1 MDFYQRLVEGA
12 PVGMGISTRG
22 GQVLAMNR
30 RLRELAG
37 MTLDEARRTPASA
50 FYANPRERAR
60 LIRQLR
66 RGGRV
71 AGEVVALKRKDGSQ
85 LLGLVRVEEIAL
97 GRSKLMVTTVQDIT
111 REKQA
116 EKEASGV
123 AKLLRLFTLKRS
135 RQEYLEA
142 VVRFL
147 RDWCGCRCVGI
158 RLLGADG
165 KMPYAA
171 RVGFG
176 RSFLREEI
184 QCVFDSDGCACARVL
199 TGNPRPEDLRH
210 RSRGGTFFCNEAL
223 RFASELGRIPRNC
236 VPLACISA
244 GYQSLAQTP
253 IRYRRR
259 LLGTIQLA
267 DPRPNRFPPET
278 IRFVESVAPLLGEA
292 IQRSETQESL
302 RQSEA
307 RFRSLFERHN
317 AVMLLIDPE
326 SGAVVDANPAAAAF
340 YGWSQRQLR
349 QMNINQLNMLRPD
362 IIATC
367 RQQVMRERRNFF
379 IFPHRLASGET
390 RVVEVHSSPV
400 EVEGRQLLFS
410 IIHDV
415 TERRLLEQQVLDI
428 SERERQRL
436 GRDLHD
442 SLGGKL
448 TGAALMGKALAQR
461 LGALSLAE
469 SALAEEV
476 VQCVNE
482 CIGQTRSI
490 ARGLCPV
497 ELSVAG
503 LESALEELAAE
514 TRRHSGVACHFA
526 ARKGAQVKNHLAASH
541 LFRIA
546 QEAVANA
553 LRHGQ
558 PREISIRLSTT
569 RGQAVLEIANDG
581 LPFSLEGASNGGMG
595 LRTMKYRCDLIGA
608 QLTIQPGKLGGAVVT
623 CVLPERA
630 ASPEG
635 NALCP

>member
-1 MDFYQRLVEGA
+1 VNFYRRLVEKV
-12 PVGMGISTRG
+12 PVGIAISTRV

-30 RLRELAG
+30 QLRDMAG
-37 MTLDEARRTPASA
+37 ISLDEATHTPASA
-50 FYANPRERAR
+50 FYANPRERKR
-60 LIRQLR
+60 LVRQLQQS
-66 RGGRV
+66 GRV
-71 AGEVVALKRKDGSQ
+71 AGAKVAFKRKDGSR
-85 LLGLVRVEEIAL
+85 LLGLVRAEEIVL
-97 GRSKLMVTTVQDIT
+97 GREKVMVTTVQDIT
-111 REKQA
+111 LQEQA
-116 EKEASGV
+116 EKAVGGV
-123 AKLLRLFTLKRS
+123 AELLRLFTLKRS
-135 RQEYLEA
+135 RQDYLEA

-147 RDWCGCRCVGI
+147 RDWCACRCVGI
-158 RLLGADG
+158 RLLGVDG
-165 KMPYAA
+165 RVPYAA
-171 RVGFG
+171 QVGFG
-176 RSFLREEI
+176 RAFLQQEI
-184 QCVFDSDGCACARVL
+184 ECVFRPDGCACARIL

-223 RFASELGRIPRNC
+223 RFATELGRMPRGS

-253 IRYRRR
+253 IRYHGR

-292 IQRSETQESL
+292 IQRSETEESL
-302 RQSEA
+302 RQSEV
-307 RFRSLFERHN
+307 RFRSMFERHN
-317 AVMLLIDPE
+317 AVMLLIEPE

-340 YGWSQRQLR
+340 YGWSQHRLR
-349 QMNINQLNMLRPD
+349 HMNINQLNMLPPD
-362 IIATC
+362 TIAAC
-367 RQQVMRERRNFF
+367 RHQAMLERRNFF
-379 IFPHRLASGET
+379 VFPHRLASGET

-400 EVEGRQLLFS
+400 EVEGRKLLFS
-410 IIHDV
+410 VIHDV

-448 TGAALMGKALAQR
+448 TGAALMVKALAQR
-461 LGALSLAE
+461 LAALSTAE
-469 SALAEEV
+469 AALAQEV

-503 LESALEELAAE
+503 LGSALEELAAE
-514 TRRHSGVACHFA
+514 TQRRSAVVCRFHAE
-526 ARKGAQVKNHLAASH
+526 KGAQVKNHFAAFH

-553 LRHGQ
+553 MRHGQ
-558 PREISIRLSTT
+558 PREISIRLSTGP
-569 RGQAVLEIANDG
+569 GQTVLEVATAI
-581 LPFSLEGASNGGMG
+581 P
-595 LRTMKYRCDLIGA
+595 
-608 QLTIQPGKLGGAVVT
+608 
-623 CVLPERA
+623 
-630 ASPEG
+630 
-635 NALCP
+635 